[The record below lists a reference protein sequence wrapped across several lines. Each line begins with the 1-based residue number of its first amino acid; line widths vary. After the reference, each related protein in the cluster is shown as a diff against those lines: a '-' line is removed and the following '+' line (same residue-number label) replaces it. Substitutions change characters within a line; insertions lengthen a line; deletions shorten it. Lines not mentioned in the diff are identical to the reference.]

1 MWLPGRFICCRFKEL
16 LISLRSEDDDEVDA
30 MDEVAWLPV
39 WAVLQGLYGL
49 PLLPDLQEL
58 FLDGRPLAAA
68 AEDHDLP
75 VTQRWFYLLLL
86 AEEQRKRHVDTVLTR
101 RTMKTLNPFMFHQY
115 IKQMVVHTCEVS

>member
-1 MWLPGRFICCRFKEL
+1 
-16 LISLRSEDDDEVDA
+16 

-68 AEDHDLP
+68 AEDHDLL
-75 VTQRWFYLLLL
+75 VTQRWFYLLL
-86 AEEQRKRHVDTVLTR
+86 
-101 RTMKTLNPFMFHQY
+101 
-115 IKQMVVHTCEVS
+115 